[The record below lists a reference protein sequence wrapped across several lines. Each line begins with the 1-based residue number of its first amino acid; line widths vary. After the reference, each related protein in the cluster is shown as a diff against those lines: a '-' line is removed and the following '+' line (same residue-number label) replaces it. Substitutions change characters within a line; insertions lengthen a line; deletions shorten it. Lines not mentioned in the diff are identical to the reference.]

1 MTNRREI
8 TSSDSPGSPAAAGSD
23 TDELSPLIP
32 QRPLGIGPV
41 SRRRQRRTR
50 LIASAVFVVG
60 LLPSLLR
67 STTRVRAAGAGL
79 LVPGGGFW
87 ATRRPLAGAASA
99 VAFLLSVV
107 AWVASGMT
115 TGPIAVWLG
124 TALGAARTAR
134 RNGRVAEIAVPAA
147 AAAVAVGISARTRVT
162 ARVGAREAQR
172 RNVYLADLD
181 VHRPEGSP
189 WVVEELTLAELHT
202 ARVLIDM
209 AVQPVDE
216 FEGFL
221 WLEQF
226 QPSAVR
232 YQICHLSY
240 ALAHLQYCRTPALQG
255 YMELA
260 QRNLIKKLLVKRV
273 WRYWALE
280 NGWGNLDLNHDPVP
294 RDNIMLT
301 GFMALA
307 LGMYG
312 ITTGRDD
319 FDQPG
324 ALTFRWNTRKEYDY
338 NFAGIAQALHRNYRR
353 SAFGLFP
360 CEPNWIYSICN
371 TMGALGLASY
381 DRTHGTDLAGDI
393 LDGFRRGINEE
404 FTAPDGRCQVIRS
417 KFLGWNVPVA
427 SMANEAMTS
436 AFIRPIYPGAAA
448 RWWEMIRREFV
459 SVDAEGTLHRDITRF
474 DSVDT
479 GSYRPSELPG
489 LAYLMMAA
497 REMGDDQI
505 YQAARRSFDEQ
516 FIPRERGS
524 ILAEAGAVSSFTGP
538 ALVYDASPQVLGMG
552 IAMGMFG
559 RPDGFYDL
567 IAKGRPAE
575 WRHGPQLSH
584 VPYPDVLVARAETD
598 GTRLDAVLHPGDR
611 PGAFD
616 VDLAQLVP
624 GRRYAVTG
632 ATRPSFV
639 ADAAGTARLTLPV
652 SGRTEFAVSP
662 VTDDAAH

>member
-1 MTNRREI
+1 M
-8 TSSDSPGSPAAAGSD
+8 
-23 TDELSPLIP
+23 
-32 QRPLGIGPV
+32 
-41 SRRRQRRTR
+41 
-50 LIASAVFVVG
+50 
-60 LLPSLLR
+60 
-67 STTRVRAAGAGL
+67 
-79 LVPGGGFW
+79 
-87 ATRRPLAGAASA
+87 
-99 VAFLLSVV
+99 
-107 AWVASGMT
+107 
-115 TGPIAVWLG
+115 
-124 TALGAARTAR
+124 
-134 RNGRVAEIAVPAA
+134 
-147 AAAVAVGISARTRVT
+147 
-162 ARVGAREAQR
+162 
-172 RNVYLADLD
+172 AD
-181 VHRPEGSP
+181 
-189 WVVEELTLAELHT
+189 ELTLRELRT

-255 YMELA
+255 YMEVA

-280 NGWGNLDLNHDPVP
+280 NGWGNLDFNHDPVP

-324 ALTFRWNTRKEYDY
+324 SLTFRWNDRKEYDY
-338 NFAGIAQALHRNYRR
+338 NFGGIAQALHRNYRR
-353 SAFGLFP
+353 SDFGLFP

-393 LDGFRRGINEE
+393 LDDFRRGINEE

-417 KFLGWNVPVA
+417 KFLGWSVPVA

-436 AFIRPIYPGAAA
+436 VFIRPVYPGAAA

-459 SVDAEGTLHRDITRF
+459 TVSADGMLHRDITRF

-479 GSYRPSELPG
+479 GNYRPSELPG

-497 REMGDDQI
+497 REMGDEPI
-505 YQAARRSFDEQ
+505 YQAARRAFDEQ
-516 FIPRERGS
+516 FVPVERTDP
-524 ILAEAGAVSSFTGP
+524 ARAGAGPLFSGP

-552 IAMGMFG
+552 IAMGLFG
-559 RPDGFYDL
+559 RTDGFYDL
-567 IAKGRPAE
+567 ITKGRPPE
-575 WRHGPQLSH
+575 WRNGPYLSH

-598 GTRLDAVLHPGDR
+598 GTRLDAVFHPGDR

-632 ATRPSFV
+632 ATTPAVV
-639 ADAAGTARLTLPV
+639 ADSAGEARLTVPV
-652 SGRTEFAVSP
+652 SGRTEFAVIP
-662 VTDDAAH
+662 GDAD